1 MACPNFKKGLKMAF
15 GSLGV
20 KVYAQFATTL
30 SNWHMCEGGMGEG
43 IFFLSW
49 RIDMR
54 KITYFC
60 TIYFPILKLV
70 EFF

>member
-1 MACPNFKKGLKMAF
+1 
-15 GSLGV
+15 
-20 KVYAQFATTL
+20 
-30 SNWHMCEGGMGEG
+30 MCEGGMGEE

-54 KITYFC
+54 KIAYFC
-60 TIYFPILKLV
+60 TIYFQILKLL